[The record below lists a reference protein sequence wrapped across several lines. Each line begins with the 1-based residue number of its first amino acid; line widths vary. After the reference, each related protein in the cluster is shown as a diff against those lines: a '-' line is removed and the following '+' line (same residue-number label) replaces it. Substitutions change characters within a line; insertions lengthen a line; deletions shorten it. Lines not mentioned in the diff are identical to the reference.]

1 VKAEDVLQSFL
12 AVLERGDLY
21 EGVRLLQDLPEAER
35 RRMPKLLLEA
45 RTKSVQ
51 SNP

>member
-1 VKAEDVLQSFL
+1 MLQRFMAAL
-12 AVLERGDLY
+12 DRGDLY
-21 EGVRLLQDLPEAER
+21 EGVRLLEELPEGES
-35 RRMPKLLLEA
+35 RRMPRLILEA